1 MPLIDVPTVHAVTD
15 PQILADPGFKS
26 KAASVFRALGHAG
39 AVHLR
44 GPGMPLI
51 DLYRLAG
58 FLAPLQAETGCRL
71 IVNDRVD
78 VAMAAGAWGVQLR
91 HASLSIQDAR
101 VASLATKPALEFG
114 VSIHSVSEALEA
126 VAEHATWVFAGNVFE
141 TATHPGL
148 AAKGAEFIRDVAR
161 TSAVTIAIGGVRPSD
176 VPLLRE
182 NGAHGVAA
190 IRGIWEASDPATAAC
205 AYL

>member
-44 GPGMPLI
+44 GPGIPLI
-51 DLYRLAG
+51 DLYRLAQL
-58 FLAPLQAETGCRL
+58 LAPLQAETGCRL
-71 IVNDRVD
+71 VVNDRVD
-78 VAMAAGAWGVQLR
+78 VALAAGAWGVQLR
-91 HASLSIQDAR
+91 RVSLSIEDAR
-101 VASLATKPALEFG
+101 AAAGTAKPALEFG
-114 VSIHSVSEALEA
+114 VSVHSAIEAAEA
-126 VAEHATWVFAGNVFE
+126 VAAHAAWVFAGNVFE
-141 TATHPGL
+141 TPTHPGRS
-148 AAKGAEFIRDVAR
+148 AKGAEFIRDVAR

-190 IRGIWEASDPATAAC
+190 IRGIWAAKDPAAAAC